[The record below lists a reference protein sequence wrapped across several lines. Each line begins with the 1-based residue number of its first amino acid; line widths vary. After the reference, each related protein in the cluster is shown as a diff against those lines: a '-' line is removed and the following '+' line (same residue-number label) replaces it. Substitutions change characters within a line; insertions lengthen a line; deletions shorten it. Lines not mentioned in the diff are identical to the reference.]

1 MNYIAKTAL
10 ALSMT
15 TTALLAGQTL
25 VTGQAH
31 AAEYT
36 LDTPGMHAAVNFR
49 ANHLGYSFVTGRFD
63 KFTGSFTFDKADPAN
78 AKVKVEFDT
87 ASINTNHEKRDEHL
101 RSADFFD
108 VANHGAA
115 TFESTSVTP
124 TGDNSAKITGNLTIR
139 GVTKEVTLDATYI
152 GEGKDPWGG
161 YRAGFSA
168 TGEIVPADF
177 GMPHGVAKAPVQLMI
192 EAEGTRN

>member
-1 MNYIAKTAL
+1 MNYISRTAI
-10 ALSMT
+10 ALSMAT
-15 TTALLAGQTL
+15 TIFAADQ
-25 VTGQAH
+25 VF

-36 LDTPGMHAAVNFR
+36 LDTPGMHAAINFR

-63 KFTGSFTFDKADPAN
+63 KFSGNFSFDKADPAN
-78 AKVKVEFDT
+78 AKVKIEID
-87 ASINTNHEKRDEHL
+87 ASSINTNHEKRDEHL

-108 VANHGAA
+108 VENHGTA

-124 TGDNSAKITGNLTIR
+124 TGDNTAKITGNLTIR

-152 GEGKDPWGG
+152 GEGDDPWGG

-168 TGEIVPADF
+168 TGEIVPAEF
-177 GMPHGVAKAPVQLMI
+177 GMPHGVAQAPVQLMI